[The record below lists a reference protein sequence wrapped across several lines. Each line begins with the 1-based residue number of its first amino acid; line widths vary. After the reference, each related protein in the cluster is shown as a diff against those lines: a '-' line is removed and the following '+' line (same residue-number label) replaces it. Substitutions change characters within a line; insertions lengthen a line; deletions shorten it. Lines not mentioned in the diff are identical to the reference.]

1 MGGDD
6 VGRGGH
12 LPAILTLQPSCPD
25 LFRASTSR
33 RRLARARLAPRC
45 LTAWMP
51 GTSPGMRRWGKA
63 GRDWGR
69 RRETPAYR
77 NPSLDPRDP
86 PETRSYSS
94 LLPRPKEL
102 NRTAVDLFRAST
114 SRRRLARARLAPR
127 CLTAWMP
134 GTSPGMTRWGKAG
147 RDRGRRRE
155 TPACRNPSLDPRD
168 PPETRSYSSLS
179 PRPQNLNRT
188 AVDLFRASTPLR
200 RLARA
205 RRAPRCRRRGCP
217 EQVRA

>member
-1 MGGDD
+1 MPGTSPLLSGLDFRRGLCAH
-6 VGRGGH
+6 GRGRCRAGRASSGH
-12 LPAILTLQPSCPD
+12 PLPPAVMPGLVPGIHVPPPPRPRPARTAMPHGVDARNKSTAVRFRFSARAVRPWAGTMPGGAGLLRRSSPSQPSCPD

-51 GTSPGMRRWGKA
+51 GTSPGMTRWGKA

-102 NRTAVDLFRAST
+102 NRTA
-114 SRRRLARARLAPR
+114 
-127 CLTAWMP
+127 M
-134 GTSPGMTRWGKAG
+134 
-147 RDRGRRRE
+147 
-155 TPACRNPSLDPRD
+155 
-168 PPETRSYSSLS
+168 
-179 PRPQNLNRT
+179 
-188 AVDLFRASTPLR
+188 
-200 RLARA
+200 
-205 RRAPRCRRRGCP
+205 

>member
-1 MGGDD
+1 MPSGNVDICRLDPPVDISAGKGKGRRNLRRPHFSTVRNIPQNVSRVKRNFLFWIIFGGFRFPHRHARNKSTA
-6 VGRGGH
+6 VRFRFSARAVRPWAGTMPGGAG
-12 LPAILTLQPSCPD
+12 LLRRSSPSQPSCPD

-51 GTSPGMRRWGKA
+51 GTSPGMTRWGKA

-102 NRTAVDLFRAST
+102 NRTA
-114 SRRRLARARLAPR
+114 
-127 CLTAWMP
+127 M
-134 GTSPGMTRWGKAG
+134 
-147 RDRGRRRE
+147 
-155 TPACRNPSLDPRD
+155 
-168 PPETRSYSSLS
+168 
-179 PRPQNLNRT
+179 
-188 AVDLFRASTPLR
+188 
-200 RLARA
+200 
-205 RRAPRCRRRGCP
+205 